1 MKKPTLKQKVAQY
14 EAFLHKINMA
24 CICMDNL
31 AIQELV
37 QNADAWSYAHR
48 QGNGELSDK
57 EQQDLIN
64 AKFMKLLD
72 TPKADKAREEMRQK
86 RTKALDAL
94 TKQGQELKMGYE
106 L

>member
-24 CICMDNL
+24 CLCGDNL

-37 QNADAWSYAHR
+37 QNADNYSYSFR

-57 EQQDLIN
+57 EQQELIN
-64 AKFMKLLD
+64 SKFVKLCD
-72 TPKADKAREEMRQK
+72 TPKADKVREEMRAK
-86 RTKALDAL
+86 RN
-94 TKQGQELKMGYE
+94 
-106 L
+106 

>member
-1 MKKPTLKQKVAQY
+1 MKKPTLKQKVQMY

-48 QGNGELSDK
+48 QGNGMLSEK
-57 EQQDLIN
+57 EQQGLIN
-64 AKFMKLLD
+64 DKFIKLCD
-72 TPKADKAREEMRQK
+72 TPKAVAARK
-86 RTKALDAL
+86 TKKTA
-94 TKQGQELKMGYE
+94 
-106 L
+106 